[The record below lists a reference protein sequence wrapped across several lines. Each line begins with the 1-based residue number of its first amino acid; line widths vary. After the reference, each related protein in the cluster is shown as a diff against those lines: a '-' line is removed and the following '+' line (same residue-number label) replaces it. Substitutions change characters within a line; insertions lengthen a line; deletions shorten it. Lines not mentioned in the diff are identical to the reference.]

1 MSVFARPSGQPS
13 HPDETSPLRQLHNH
27 QVSVQIV
34 VSVVAIGAGIV
45 VLAIPADT
53 LLHVTRTRPVD
64 RRRSGRQNHANSAD
78 RERWPRTAA
87 GRRLLIARL
96 AIIVAKGLL
105 LAFLAWWIV
114 ELVRSFMVVP

>member
-13 HPDETSPLRQLHNH
+13 HPDEASPLRQLHNH
-27 QVSVQIV
+27 RVSVQIV
-34 VSVVAIGAGIV
+34 VSLVAIGAGIV

-64 RRRSGRQNHANSAD
+64 RRRSGRQNRANSAD

-114 ELVRSFMVVP
+114 ELVRSFTVVS